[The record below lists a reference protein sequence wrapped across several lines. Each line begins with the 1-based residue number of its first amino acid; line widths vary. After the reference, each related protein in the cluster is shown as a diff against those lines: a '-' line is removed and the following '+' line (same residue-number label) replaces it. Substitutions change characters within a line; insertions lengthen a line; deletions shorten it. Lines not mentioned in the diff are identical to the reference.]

1 MTQEAI
7 DSEKSECICIRKK
20 VECGSDCGCDPEL
33 CRNRQMSKGM
43 ALRENI
49 DFEERTAWG
58 IDLSTA
64 MNLLEVLP
72 RDIPLN

>member
-1 MTQEAI
+1 
-7 DSEKSECICIRKK
+7 
-20 VECGSDCGCDPEL
+20 
-33 CRNRQMSKGM
+33 M

-58 IDLSTA
+58 IDLCTA